1 MSKILKKTRS
11 IEPDSGAESIK
22 NFDDYEQSYPRQL
35 ALFEY
40 VQPKEKNYSNTVELY
55 DFMPKYHWGKTERIN
70 GKFLESLE
78 REFECRGVKYK
89 IELLLTLGTRNRN
102 KKVAICR
109 NVLKK
114 KFFKLNSTD

>member
-89 IELLLTLGTRNRN
+89 IELLLNL
-102 KKVAICR
+102 
-109 NVLKK
+109 
-114 KFFKLNSTD
+114 SPD